1 MKFPPR
7 DKDVAQKLPER
18 GDSRKELKIMVINTN
33 MAAITSA
40 NNLDKSTNELNNAL
54 AELSSGSKIVNP
66 SDEPAGLAE
75 SIGLMAEIGQ
85 TNAANSNVSNAI
97 SFSQTQ
103 DGYLQQVGSAL
114 DQMSTLAVEAQDP
127 TKSASQLSDYN
138 QEFQALAN
146 YITSTASATFNGV
159 SLFSGT
165 DDTTTGGL
173 KVTIDGGG
181 DTFTMVAVNLTA
193 AAYTGAT
200 GGDISTS
207 TGAVAALTSVTAAIA
222 TLATDRANVGA
233 NEERLNYTSDELGV
247 LSDNLTAANSTLT
260 DVDVATESTKY
271 AEYQILVQSGT
282 SMLAQANANPQSVL
296 KLLS

>member
-1 MKFPPR
+1 
-7 DKDVAQKLPER
+7 
-18 GDSRKELKIMVINTN
+18 

-40 NNLDKSTNELNNAL
+40 SNLDKSTSELNNAL
-54 AELSSGSKIVNP
+54 AELSSGSKIV
-66 SDEPAGLAE
+66 SPADDPADLAE
-75 SIGLMAEIGQ
+75 SIGLNAQIGQ
-85 TNAANSNVSNAI
+85 TNAANSNISNAI

-127 TKSASQLSDYN
+127 TKSSAQLSDYN
-138 QEFQALAN
+138 QEYQALAN
-146 YITSTASATFNGV
+146 YITSTAGSTYNGI

-165 DDTTTGGL
+165 DNSTTGGL
-173 KVTIDGGG
+173 AITIDGNG
-181 DTFTMVAVNLTA
+181 DTFTMTAVNLTA

-200 GGDISTS
+200 SGNISTS
-207 TGAVAALTSVTAAIA
+207 TGAAAALTSVASAITA
-222 TLATDRANVGA
+222 LATDRANVGA

-247 LSDNLTAANSTLT
+247 LSDNLTAANSNLT

-271 AEYQILVQSGT
+271 AQYQILVQSGT
-282 SMLAQANANPQSVL
+282 AMLAQANQNPQSIL